1 MTAAPLTA
9 LRVSQRNLWV
19 YRRTW
24 RGSLFGSFLIPLLYL
39 GSLGVG
45 LGAFIEAQ
53 DTTALGG
60 VGYLQFLG
68 PGLLAAAC
76 MQSASFE
83 ATFPIMGK
91 ISWRKNYDAM
101 LAAPLSVRDLV
112 LGEMGWIAFR
122 LTTISLTFLVVLTI
136 FAIPTSPLAVLGIP
150 AAILTGLAFFSAIM
164 AFTATQKNDSGF
176 AAMFRFVI
184 NPLFLFSGTFFP
196 VDRLPDAVEFVAA
209 LTPLYHGV
217 ALIRGLV
224 LETPEL
230 ANWPIHLAY
239 LVVFTVAAGWL
250 AYRLLYRR
258 LVK

>member
-1 MTAAPLTA
+1 MTA
-9 LRVSQRNLWV
+9 LRVTQRNLWV

-24 RGSLFGSFLIPLLYL
+24 RGSVFGSFLNPLLYL
-39 GSLGVG
+39 GALGVG
-45 LGAFIEAQ
+45 LGSFIAAQ
-53 DTTALGG
+53 DTSALGG

-76 MQSASFE
+76 MQTASFE

-91 ISWRKNYDAM
+91 ISWRRNYEAM

-112 LGEMGWIAFR
+112 LGELGWIAVR
-122 LTTISLTFLVVLTI
+122 MTTMALSFMVVLTL
-136 FAIPTSPLAVLGIP
+136 FGIPTSPLAVLGIP
-150 AAILTGLAFFSAIM
+150 AAVLTGLAFFAAIM

-196 VDRLPDAVEFVAA
+196 VDRLPDAIEFVAA

-217 ALIRGLV
+217 GLIRGLV
-224 LETPEL
+224 LQTTEL

-239 LVVFTVAAGWL
+239 LVVFTAVASWL
-250 AYRLLYRR
+250 AYRLLHRR

>member
-1 MTAAPLTA
+1 MTA
-9 LRVSQRNLWV
+9 LRVAQRNLWV

-24 RGSLFGSFLIPLLYL
+24 RGSVFGSFLNPLLYL
-39 GSLGVG
+39 GALGVG
-45 LGAFIEAQ
+45 LGSFIAAQ

-60 VGYLQFLG
+60 VGYLEFLG

-76 MQSASFE
+76 MQTASFE

-91 ISWRKNYDAM
+91 ISWRHNYEAM

-112 LGEMGWIAFR
+112 LGEISWMAVR
-122 LTTISLTFLVVLTI
+122 LTTMALSFMVVLTL
-136 FAIPTSPLAVLGIP
+136 FGIPTSPLAVLGIP
-150 AAILTGLAFFSAIM
+150 AAVLTGLAFFAAIM

-196 VDRLPDAVEFVAA
+196 VDRLPDVIEFVAA

-217 ALIRGLV
+217 GLIRGLV
-224 LETPEL
+224 LQTSEL
-230 ANWPIHLAY
+230 ASWPIHVAY
-239 LVVFTVAAGWL
+239 LVVFTVVASWL
-250 AYRLLYRR
+250 AYRLLHRR

>member
-1 MTAAPLTA
+1 MTA
-9 LRVSQRNLWV
+9 LRVTQRNLWV

-24 RGSLFGSFLIPLLYL
+24 RGSVFGSFLNPLLYL
-39 GSLGVG
+39 GALGVG

-76 MQSASFE
+76 MQTASFE

-91 ISWRKNYDAM
+91 ISWRRNYEAM

-112 LGEMGWIAFR
+112 LGEMGWISVR
-122 LTTISLTFLVVLTI
+122 LTTIAVAFLIVLTL
-136 FAIPTSPLAVLGIP
+136 FAIPISPLAVLGIP
-150 AAILTGLAFFSAIM
+150 AAVLTGLAFFSAVM

-196 VDRLPDAVEFVAA
+196 VDRLPDAIEFVAA

-217 ALIRGLV
+217 GLIRGLV
-224 LETPEL
+224 LQTAEL
-230 ANWPIHLAY
+230 ANWPFHLAY
-239 LVVFTVAAGWL
+239 LVIFTTVAGWL
-250 AYRLLYRR
+250 AYRLLHRR

>member
-1 MTAAPLTA
+1 MTA
-9 LRVSQRNLWV
+9 LRVAQRNLWV

-24 RGSLFGSFLIPLLYL
+24 RGSVFGSFLNPLLYL
-39 GSLGVG
+39 GALGVG
-45 LGAFIEAQ
+45 LGSFIAAQ
-53 DTTALGG
+53 DTSALGG
-60 VGYLQFLG
+60 VTYIEFLG

-76 MQSASFE
+76 MQTASFE

-91 ISWRKNYDAM
+91 ISWRHNYEAM

-112 LGEMGWIAFR
+112 LGELAWISVR
-122 LTTISLTFLVVLTI
+122 MTTMALSFMVVLVL
-136 FAIPTSPLAVLGIP
+136 FAIPTSPLAVLAIP
-150 AAILTGLAFFSAIM
+150 AAVLTGLAFFAAIM
-164 AFTATQKNDSGF
+164 AFTATRKNDSGF

-196 VDRLPDAVEFVAA
+196 VDRLPDAIEFVAA

-224 LETPEL
+224 LQTPEL
-230 ANWPIHLAY
+230 ANWPIHLGY
-239 LVVFTVAAGWL
+239 LLVFTAVAAWL
-250 AYRLLYRR
+250 AHRLLYRR

>member
-1 MTAAPLTA
+1 MTA

-53 DTTALGG
+53 DTSALGG

-122 LTTISLTFLVVLTI
+122 LTTISLVFLVVLT
-136 FAIPTSPLAVLGIP
+136 FFGIPTSPLAVLGIP
-150 AAILTGLAFFSAIM
+150 AAILTGLAFFAAIM

-230 ANWPIHLAY
+230 ANWPIHLGY
-239 LVVFTVAAGWL
+239 LVVFTAVAAWL
-250 AYRLLYRR
+250 AYRLLHRR

>member
-1 MTAAPLTA
+1 MTA
-9 LRVSQRNLWV
+9 LRVTQRNLWV

-24 RGSLFGSFLIPLLYL
+24 RGSVFGSFLNPLLYL
-39 GSLGVG
+39 GALGVG
-45 LGAFIEAQ
+45 LGSFIAAQ
-53 DTTALGG
+53 DTSALGG
-60 VGYLQFLG
+60 VAYIAFLG

-76 MQSASFE
+76 MQTASFE

-91 ISWRKNYDAM
+91 ISWRRNYEAM

-112 LGEMGWIAFR
+112 LGEMGWTSVR
-122 LTTISLTFLVVLTI
+122 MTTMALSFMVVLTL
-136 FAIPTSPLAVLGIP
+136 FGIPTTPLAVLGIP
-150 AAILTGLAFFSAIM
+150 AAVLTGLAFFTAIM

-224 LETPEL
+224 LQTPEL
-230 ANWPIHLAY
+230 ANWPIHLGY
-239 LVVFTVAAGWL
+239 LVVFTAAAGWL
-250 AYRLLYRR
+250 AYRLLHRR
-258 LVK
+258 LVN

>member
-1 MTAAPLTA
+1 MTVVPLTA

-53 DTTALGG
+53 DTSVLGG
-60 VGYLQFLG
+60 VGYLEFLG

-112 LGEMGWIAFR
+112 LGEMGWISFR
-122 LTTISLTFLVVLTI
+122 LTTISLTFLVVLTV
-136 FAIPTSPLAVLGIP
+136 FAIPTSPLAVLAIP
-150 AAILTGLAFFSAIM
+150 VAVLTGLAFFSVIM

-184 NPLFLFSGTFFP
+184 NPLFLFSGRFSPSTACRTRSSSSP
-196 VDRLPDAVEFVAA
+196 RSRPCTTA
-209 LTPLYHGV
+209 
-217 ALIRGLV
+217 
-224 LETPEL
+224 
-230 ANWPIHLAY
+230 WP
-239 LVVFTVAAGWL
+239 
-250 AYRLLYRR
+250 
-258 LVK
+258 

>member
-1 MTAAPLTA
+1 MTA

-53 DTTALGG
+53 DTSALGG

-122 LTTISLTFLVVLTI
+122 LTTISLVFLVVLSL
-136 FAIPTSPLAVLGIP
+136 FGIPTSPLAVLGIP
-150 AAILTGLAFFSAIM
+150 AAILTGLAFFAAIM

-230 ANWPIHLAY
+230 ANWPIHLGY
-239 LVVFTVAAGWL
+239 LVVFTAVAAWL

>member
-1 MTAAPLTA
+1 MTA
-9 LRVSQRNLWV
+9 LRVTQRNLWV

-24 RGSLFGSFLIPLLYL
+24 RGSVFGSFLNPLLYL
-39 GSLGVG
+39 GALGVG
-45 LGAFIEAQ
+45 LGAFIGAQ
-53 DTTALGG
+53 DTSALGG
-60 VGYLQFLG
+60 VGYLEFLG

-76 MQSASFE
+76 MQTASFE

-91 ISWRKNYDAM
+91 ISWRHNYEAM

-112 LGEMGWIAFR
+112 LGELSWISVR
-122 LTTISLTFLVVLTI
+122 MTTMALSFMVVLVL
-136 FAIPTSPLAVLGIP
+136 FGIPTSPLAVLAIP
-150 AAILTGLAFFSAIM
+150 AAVLTGLAFFAAIM

-196 VDRLPDAVEFVAA
+196 VDRLPDAIEFVAA

-217 ALIRGLV
+217 GLIRGLV
-224 LETPEL
+224 LQTPEL

-239 LVVFTVAAGWL
+239 LVAFTVAASWL
-250 AYRLLYRR
+250 AYRLLHRR